1 MCICKNIHS
10 GHKIIDINDEESLK
24 KENISIED
32 SSRDLN
38 ENKNKLEELKNKIEN
53 EMIKID
59 DSYDKIDKEVTKS
72 YKLKHEKLL
81 NEEELLKDKLKNEVT
96 KIKENLELNIS
107 KISELIRNCERIIKG
122 IKAFKEEEN
131 NMIKKLNYV
140 SNINNNQK
148 EMNLMLKHL
157 MKNLNILFDDNNII
171 YEEYYFNGL
180 PIPKD
185 IEFSDKNINSFKV
198 SWKIDDVNLINID
211 KKQFKYIVE
220 VKKENDKFITLYEG
234 NENNCIIKNLN
245 YETNYQLR
253 ICSSY
258 KNIKSNY
265 SNIYNIKTDFL
276 DSIILDKNEK
286 RKEYINKIIEWCG
299 GCKSMK
305 LLYRGTRDGMT
316 SKIFHEKCDN
326 KGKTICLFLNGKGN
340 IFGGYSS
347 IPWTNNGGDKIAND
361 CFLFTLT
368 NIYNIE
374 PTKFPYE
381 KGRSVYH
388 YSSNG
393 PNFGGGTDLGF
404 KSDFSTGNN
413 SCWCKFPDSY
423 KDILGKGRSIFTSD
437 NNNNNQYFSLKD
449 IEVFEILS

>member
-72 YKLKHEKLL
+72 YKLKREKLIS
-81 NEEELLKDKLKNEVT
+81 EEELLKDKLKNEVT

-148 EMNLMLKHL
+148 EMNLMFQHL
-157 MKNLNILFDDNNII
+157 MKNINILFDDNNII

-185 IEFSDKNINSFKV
+185 
-198 SWKIDDVNLINID
+198 
-211 KKQFKYIVE
+211 
-220 VKKENDKFITLYEG
+220 
-234 NENNCIIKNLN
+234 
-245 YETNYQLR
+245 
-253 ICSSY
+253 
-258 KNIKSNY
+258 
-265 SNIYNIKTDFL
+265 
-276 DSIILDKNEK
+276 
-286 RKEYINKIIEWCG
+286 NKI
-299 GCKSMK
+299 
-305 LLYRGTRDGMT
+305 
-316 SKIFHEKCDN
+316 
-326 KGKTICLFLNGKGN
+326 
-340 IFGGYSS
+340 
-347 IPWTNNGGDKIAND
+347 
-361 CFLFTLT
+361 
-368 NIYNIE
+368 
-374 PTKFPYE
+374 
-381 KGRSVYH
+381 
-388 YSSNG
+388 
-393 PNFGGGTDLGF
+393 
-404 KSDFSTGNN
+404 
-413 SCWCKFPDSY
+413 
-423 KDILGKGRSIFTSD
+423 
-437 NNNNNQYFSLKD
+437 
-449 IEVFEILS
+449 